1 MDAKVTLSF
10 DASVIDRAK
19 SFAEEQGLSLSRFI
33 EIMLR
38 KAINTNGYTN
48 IEELPIASWVQE
60 VAEGPSEYI
69 KKRGRKSL
77 KDEFFNS
84 KK

>member
-10 DASVIDRAK
+10 DASVINKAK

-33 EIMLR
+33 EVLLR
-38 KAINTNGYTN
+38 KATNTSGYTN
-48 IEELPIASWVQE
+48 IEDLPIANWVQE
-60 VAEGPSEYI
+60 VAEGPTEYI
-69 KKRGRKSL
+69 KKRGRKSM